1 MENDWLNNPMFKDIN
16 PQKLLLLNQLLGQ
29 ANSKSKDELI
39 PFFMAASA
47 KASSMGMSFSDSETD
62 LILST
67 LTSNMSEQDKSRVE
81 TIRRLS
87 KMLALQ
93 QQKPKGSS

>member
-1 MENDWLNNPMFKDIN
+1 MDNNWINNPAFQSIN

-47 KASSMGMSFSDSETD
+47 KASSMGMSFDDNETD
-62 LILST
+62 LIMSV
-67 LTSNMSEQDKSRVE
+67 LTEHMSPEEKNRVE
-81 TIRRLS
+81 TIRKLAMMLS
-87 KMLALQ
+87 K
-93 QQKPKGSS
+93 QKK